1 MTNHKPLVLASASPR
16 RSELLRAAGIE
27 FTVRVADIDETVLP
41 GESPGDYVRRLAGEK
56 AQAVARAGEMVLGA
70 DTTVVIGGEIAGK
83 PVDAEDARRML
94 KLLSGQWHEVL
105 TGVSLIR
112 SGQIISEVAVTRV
125 KFSEL
130 TEAEIDWYVSTGEPM
145 DKAGAYGIQGYAS
158 RFVEGIEGNYSNV
171 VGLPVQVVYRLMK
184 EFELRIADCGLRIS

>member
-27 FTVRVADIDETVLP
+27 FTVRVAAIDETVLP